1 MAKTAPPPRASRDW
15 SLWPLRLFLGVTFTF
30 AGLQK
35 LANPAYL
42 DGSSPTSVQATI
54 LALRHNSPIGWLL
67 GISAHAPALVGVLIA
82 LGELAV
88 GLATLAGLWVR
99 VTAIGGLLLSL
110 TFFLTVSFHTR
121 PYYYGSDIVFLFA
134 WTVPLIADAWP
145 APTLDS
151 WIKTRA
157 RHDPDP
163 QRRALVLGGAGALVL
178 AAFAGVAAALT
189 ALIGR
194 SLHTD
199 STTGATASIGG
210 STPDSPTPSSSPTSP
225 TSPAP
230 TTAESTQAAASLPGR
245 HIVAASDLPAGRAM
259 RFTDGS
265 GNPAWLLHEPNGDF
279 RAFSAVCTHAGCPV
293 DVSGGEFVCP
303 CHGGRYSASDGSVLA
318 GPPPSPLPALRVKV
332 VSGDVRL
339 L

>member
-1 MAKTAPPPRASRDW
+1 
-15 SLWPLRLFLGVTFTF
+15 VTFAF

-54 LALRHNSPIGWLL
+54 LALRHQSPIGWLL

-145 APTLDS
+145 APTLDG
-151 WIKTRA
+151 WIRA
-157 RHDPDP
+157 RTRHDPDP
-163 QRRALVLGGAGALVL
+163 QRRALVLGGAGAMAL
-178 AAFAGVAAALT
+178 AALTGISAALT

-194 SLHTD
+194 SLHGSRGGASTATIGGPSPSD
-199 STTGATASIGG
+199 ST
-210 STPDSPTPSSSPTSP
+210 PTSSPSAPESAAASP
-225 TSPAP
+225 
-230 TTAESTQAAASLPGR
+230 AESTRAAALPGR
-245 HIVAASDLPAGRAM
+245 HIVAASDLPAGRAL
-259 RFTDGS
+259 RFKDRNGD
-265 GNPAWLLHEPNGDF
+265 PAWLLHEPNGDF
-279 RAFSAVCTHAGCPV
+279 RAFSAVCTHAGCSV
-293 DVSGGEFVCP
+293 DISGGEFVCP
-303 CHGGRYSASDGSVLA
+303 CHGGRFSAADGSVLG
-318 GPPPSPLPALRVKV
+318 GPPPTPLPGLHVQV

-339 L
+339 V

>member
-1 MAKTAPPPRASRDW
+1 VARTVPTPPVRDW
-15 SLWPLRLFLGVTFTF
+15 SLWPLRLFLGVTFAF

-42 DGSSPTSVQATI
+42 DGKSPTSVQATI
-54 LALRHNSPIGWLL
+54 LALRHQSPIGWLL
-67 GISAHAPALVGVLIA
+67 ALSAHAPALVGVLIA

-99 VTAIGGLLLSL
+99 VTALGGLLLSL

-145 APTLDS
+145 APTLDG
-151 WIKTRA
+151 WIRA
-157 RHDPDP
+157 RSRHDPDP
-163 QRRALVLGGAGALVL
+163 QRRALVLGGAGALAL
-178 AAFAGVAAALT
+178 AALTGVSAALT

-194 SLHTD
+194 SLHGSSGAG
-199 STTGATASIGG
+199 STATIGG
-210 STPDSPTPSSSPTSP
+210 PTPAALPPSAPVSSSTPTTPP
-225 TSPAP
+225 
-230 TTAESTQAAASLPGR
+230 STHAAAPLPGR
-245 HIVAASDLPAGRAM
+245 HIVAASDLPAGRAL
-259 RFTDGS
+259 RFTDGN
-265 GNPAWLLHEPNGDF
+265 GAPAWLLHEPNGDF
-279 RAFSAVCTHAGCPV
+279 RAFSAVCTHAGCSV
-293 DVSGGEFVCP
+293 DLSGGEFVCP

-318 GPPPSPLPALRVKV
+318 GPPPSALPPLQVKV

-339 L
+339 V

>member
-1 MAKTAPPPRASRDW
+1 MARTAPTPPPPRDW
-15 SLWPLRLFLGVTFTF
+15 SLWPLRLFLGVTFAF

-42 DGSSPTSVQATI
+42 DANSPTSVQATM
-54 LALRHNSPIGWLL
+54 LALRHQSPIGWLL

-110 TFFLTVSFHTR
+110 TFFLTVSFHTH

-134 WTVPLIADAWP
+134 WTVPLISDSWP
-145 APTLDS
+145 APTLDR
-151 WIKTRA
+151 WIHARA

-163 QRRALVLGGAGALVL
+163 QRRALVLGGAGALTL
-178 AAFAGVAAALT
+178 AALTGTAAALT

-194 SLHTD
+194 SLHGD
-199 STTGATASIGG
+199 SSTNATATIGG
-210 STPDSPTPSSSPTSP
+210 PTPND
-225 TSPAP
+225 SPAP
-230 TTAESTQAAASLPGR
+230 SAAESTPAAAPTEASSSHAASLPGR
-245 HIVAASDLPAGRAM
+245 HIVAASDLPPGRAL
-259 RFTDGS
+259 RFADGN

-279 RAFSAVCTHAGCPV
+279 RAFSAICTHAGCSV
-293 DVSGGEFVCP
+293 DLSGGQFVCP
-303 CHGGRYSASDGSVLA
+303 CHGGTYSASDGSVLG
-318 GPPPSPLPALRVKV
+318 GPPPSPLPALRIKV

-339 L
+339 V